1 MVRRKQPKPSFDPA
15 KLPFDPRKPRAECFL
30 LCDYA
35 RSENGKLYIVGGGW
49 NDIVPQHLPLDFGA
63 YLAAKLNVP
72 LDLLREGVRIQ
83 IDLLDRQGDILG
95 DPVSEVTLNAEQF
108 EAMLPTE
115 AADRPVIGVADF
127 LMATGVQ
134 MKIAKTGR
142 FYLRLQVNGETMAG
156 TSFVVNSPGGEA
168 EGITAR
174 QEPVVERSDVLPTV
188 PIEEEGELT

>member
-1 MVRRKQPKPSFDPA
+1 MARRKQPKYSFDPA

-49 NDIVPQHLPLDFGA
+49 NDIVPQQLPLDFGA

-72 LDLLREGVRIQ
+72 LDLLGEGASMR
-83 IDLLDRQGDILG
+83 IDLLDRSGKVLG
-95 DPVSEVTLNAEQF
+95 DPVFEVKLEAEHF
-108 EAMLPTE
+108 ESILPTE
-115 AADRPVIGVADF
+115 DSERPVIGVAEF

-142 FYLRLQVNGETMAG
+142 FYLRLQVNGETMAS

-168 EGITAR
+168 EGIIPKR
-174 QEPVVERSDVLPTV
+174 ELVVERSDVLPSI
-188 PIEEEGELT
+188 PLQEEGEST